1 MLTFDDFDAWGEA
14 VSGASLRLA
23 CDGIETRR
31 WTLGLL
37 DLGGVVLQMASEG
50 AGTICYGANTHP
62 GTILFLPLTF
72 AGEQVCNGRRLD
84 AETLLAIP
92 RGSDFQIHVR
102 RRAHSWCSIA
112 LPFDV
117 PHTGSWIAG
126 SRGAV
131 PRLTRLVTSIAQS
144 LIDRPSD
151 TAAHR
156 GAGRALI
163 AAASACLGEQQQE
176 ARPQVG
182 RPKLDR
188 RDLIR
193 RAMATIEGQTATPA
207 AGDLARDLGV
217 TSRTLLRAFQEAF
230 GVPPKRFLLLRQLHA
245 VRRSLGA
252 PDSPRATVADIL
264 TQHGIWEFGRFASRY
279 RAHFGE
285 LPSHTWRR
293 ARR

>member
-23 CDGIETRR
+23 CNGIETRR
-31 WTLGLL
+31 WTLSML
-37 DLGGVVLQMASEG
+37 DLGGVALQVAFEG
-50 AGTICYGANTHP
+50 AGTICYGASTHP
-62 GTILFLPLTF
+62 GTILFLPLTL
-72 AGEQVCNGRRLD
+72 AGEQICNGRPLD
-84 AETLLAIP
+84 ADTLLAIP
-92 RGSDFQIHVR
+92 RGGDFQIHVR
-102 RRAHSWCSIA
+102 RRAHAWCSIA

-117 PHTGSWIAG
+117 PHARSWIARSEG
-126 SRGAV
+126 GV
-131 PRLTRLVTSIAQS
+131 PRLTRLVTSITRS
-144 LIDRPSD
+144 LMDRPSD

-156 GAGRALI
+156 RAGRALV
-163 AAASACLGEQQQE
+163 AAASACLGEE
-176 ARPQVG
+176 RDPPRQVG
-182 RPKLDR
+182 RPRFDR
-188 RDLIR
+188 GDLIR
-193 RAMATIEGQTATPA
+193 RAMVTIEGQASTPA

-252 PDSPRATVADIL
+252 PGSSDETVADVL

-279 RAHFGE
+279 RTHFGE

-293 ARR
+293 SRR

>member
-23 CDGIETRR
+23 CNGIETRR
-31 WTLGLL
+31 WTLGML
-37 DLGGVVLQMASEG
+37 DLGGVVLQVASEG
-50 AGTICYGANTHP
+50 SGTICYGASTHP
-62 GTILFLPLTF
+62 GTILFLPLTL
-72 AGEQVCNGRRLD
+72 AGEHVCNGRPLD
-84 AETLLAIP
+84 ADTLLVIP
-92 RGSDFQIHVR
+92 RGGDFQIHVR

-117 PHTGSWIAG
+117 PHTRSWMARSEG
-126 SRGAV
+126 GV

-144 LIDRPSD
+144 LIDRPAD

-156 GAGRALI
+156 GARRALV
-163 AAASACLGEQQQE
+163 AAASACLGEQRE
-176 ARPQVG
+176 PRPQVG
-182 RPKLDR
+182 RPRLDR
-188 RDLIR
+188 GDLIR
-193 RAMATIEGQTATPA
+193 RAMVAIEGHASTPA

-245 VRRSLGA
+245 VRRSLGESGS
-252 PDSPRATVADIL
+252 PDETVADVL

-279 RAHFGE
+279 RSHFGE

-293 ARR
+293 SRR